1 MNVKEIHKQ
10 VDEQIAKAEAQIN
23 DPNRPKKE
31 DDGDDDDDDDDDDN
45 DMDTA

>member
-1 MNVKEIHKQ
+1 VNVKEILRQ

-23 DPNRPKKE
+23 DPNRPRPT
-31 DDGDDDDDDDDDDN
+31 DDGDDDDDDDDDN